1 MGQVSTVVNYFME
14 DPREASRL
22 ERKVDPKAWMKKYLE
37 PHLFPGAEVLCVGCG
52 PGTILRAISNAYP
65 AVTGTGIDISASRI
79 QVAKENNI
87 RNKRLRF
94 FTGDAHQMQFAS
106 ASFDLVYSRMLLQ
119 YAANKES
126 AVNEMV
132 RVCRPGGTVLMQD
145 LDGQLVWHYPEEG
158 LMQQTIERVLK
169 SLSKTGFDPFVGRKL
184 FWLARNAGLENIRVQ
199 VECYHLIAG
208 EIDPAM
214 LEQWEL
220 KLQIARPQM
229 AAALGSDYEADEEIR
244 RFMNYLRRQDTLTY
258 SNVFTVTG
266 DKPR

>member
-1 MGQVSTVVNYFME
+1 MAQVSTVVNYFME

-22 ERKVDPKAWMKKYLE
+22 ERKVDPKSWMKKYLE
-37 PHLFPGAEVLCVGCG
+37 PHLSPKAELLSVGCG
-52 PGTILRAISNAYP
+52 PGTILRAVSSAFPLIN
-65 AVTGTGIDISASRI
+65 GTGIDISASRV
-79 QVAKENNI
+79 QAAKENNL
-87 RNKRLRF
+87 RNPRLRF

-106 ASFDLVYSRMLLQ
+106 ATFDVVYSRMLLQ
-119 YAANKES
+119 YAANKER

-169 SLSKTGFDPFVGRKL
+169 SLSHTGFDPFVGRKL
-184 FWLARNAGLENIRVQ
+184 FWLARNAGLENIQVK
-199 VECYHLIAG
+199 VECYHLITG
-208 EIDPAM
+208 EIDSSIF
-214 LEQWEL
+214 EQWEL

-244 RFMNYLRRQDTLTY
+244 RFLNYLRRPDTLTY

-266 DKPR
+266 EKPR